1 MIKINI
7 KKLYKIFKTIYSIEK
22 NIKFKM
28 ILYIVIKYII
38 VSYKQGFVLVYMML
52 KSLKMIQK
60 CFTNS
65 RNWDTM
71 ELRKVCDRKKDKQN
85 ACFLYI
91 FLNIW
96 NIIDRAE

>member
-1 MIKINI
+1 MKD
-7 KKLYKIFKTIYSIEK
+7 
-22 NIKFKM
+22 
-28 ILYIVIKYII
+28 II

-71 ELRKVCDRKKDKQN
+71 ELRKVYDRKKTSKMLVF
-85 ACFLYI
+85 CIF
-91 FLNIW
+91 FLNSW